1 MSRNSTNKCENVPI
15 WDELEFILA
24 TEIVEESR
32 KKVRKWF
39 TAWIVTAAAL
49 VAINLAWIMGEM
61 K

>member
-1 MSRNSTNKCENVPI
+1 MSRNSTNKCENVPT
-15 WDELEFILA
+15 WDGLEFILA
-24 TEIVEESR
+24 TEIVEKNR

-49 VAINLAWIMGEM
+49 VASNLAWIMGEM